1 MNELRKQMKPEMPD
15 FPRLFEGKKS
25 MMDMQGEK
33 QQKMPF
39 MGQNP
44 FLMPFWFPGMNCF
57 TPSDETSSSGMP
69 FPGMSKKLLQ
79 QLLQQFL
86 DMIFD
91 AYSKEK

>member
-1 MNELRKQMKPEMPD
+1 MKISSKKKFRKMNELRKQMKPEMPD

-39 MGQNP
+39 
-44 FLMPFWFPGMNCF
+44 
-57 TPSDETSSSGMP
+57 
-69 FPGMSKKLLQ
+69 PGMSKKLLQ